1 MNDQP
6 QTGPQITPEMQAIV
20 SMDQKRGKIESVVEE
35 QKDRLLRNACGLV
48 RSMTPD
54 NQASLLARTV
64 SALLDDRLAECFKS
78 PEGKL
83 SIFRVIEETLA
94 TGLELVKHA
103 YAIPQPSN
111 VGTREKPRWVVKAR
125 YEVKRQ
131 GFHALLCGGDKP
143 LFKDLRWG
151 TVYTKD
157 KCSIDGESGKVSH
170 QIEIE
175 PTRGPIV
182 GVWVQAEIIMTTDT
196 TKTESEF
203 YPIDVIHNI
212 RDNHSES
219 WKKNKSGPWKDDPI
233 PMAEKTAIKAFCRP
247 WADVKDALAH
257 TIYGQTEDFPRGDV
271 TMSRDEMQEAIIDT
285 TLSTSEPEPEE
296 APPEI
301 EGPPADI
308 TEEVE
313 SLSKD
318 APDDDGKGLF

>member
-6 QTGPQITPEMQAIV
+6 QTGPHITPEMQAIV
-20 SMDQKRGKIESVVEE
+20 SIDQKRGKIESVVEE
-35 QKDRLLRNACGLV
+35 QKDRLLKNACGYV

-54 NQASLLARTV
+54 NQAAFLARTV
-64 SALLDDRLAECFKS
+64 SALLDDKLAECFTS

-83 SIFRVIEETLA
+83 SIFRIIEETLA
-94 TGLELVKHA
+94 TGLELGKHA
-103 YAIPQPSN
+103 YAVPQP
-111 VGTREKPRWVVKAR
+111 VKRGDKWIKKAR
-125 YEVKRQ
+125 YDVKRQ

-157 KCSIDGESGKVSH
+157 KCSIDGETGKVGH
-170 QIEIE
+170 QIEIG

-247 WADVKDALAH
+247 WVDVKDALAH

-271 TMSRDEMQEAIIDT
+271 NMSRDDMPDAILDT
-285 TLSTSEPEPEE
+285 ALSTPDPEPGETPPGAEE
-296 APPEI
+296 AP
-301 EGPPADI
+301 ADI
-308 TEEVE
+308 ADEVE